1 MGAKMIKIAICDDC
15 AEDREVLITQ
25 INEVGKKINN
35 TLDNDFQIK
44 EYSCGQVL
52 LEQMREI
59 AFDIIFLDI
68 QMDGMDGNETAV
80 KIREIDM
87 NVVLVFF
94 TGFVEPSCQT
104 FEVQPFRYIM
114 KNMDI
119 DTMNKYIQ
127 SVLNKAISN
136 ANIPKLSANIGK
148 KKIIVNA
155 KDVLYIEKYG
165 KGARIHLAMA
175 SREDYM
181 CLLDNN
187 GNLPDIRST
196 EKLNVIYE
204 KLKRYEFGCPHNSYI
219 INFNYLLSCEANT
232 YYLIGVDSEFTI
244 SRSKEKE
251 FHAKKNLFLSEK
263 IL

>member
-1 MGAKMIKIAICDDC
+1 
-15 AEDREVLITQ
+15 
-25 INEVGKKINN
+25 
-35 TLDNDFQIK
+35 
-44 EYSCGQVL
+44 
-52 LEQMREI
+52 MREI

-155 KDVLYIEKYG
+155 KMYYI
-165 KGARIHLAMA
+165 
-175 SREDYM
+175 
-181 CLLDNN
+181 
-187 GNLPDIRST
+187 
-196 EKLNVIYE
+196 
-204 KLKRYEFGCPHNSYI
+204 LKIWE
-219 INFNYLLSCEANT
+219 
-232 YYLIGVDSEFTI
+232 
-244 SRSKEKE
+244 RSK
-251 FHAKKNLFLSEK
+251 NPSCNGITRRLYVL
-263 IL
+263 IRQ